1 MNGKGKQTMHIAMI
15 AVAVAAGL
23 GLAVVAEPVEM
34 VSANK
39 RYSIVRQGL
48 VEKAPEPARAPVV
61 AMAVL
66 MPFDQALGEATRTD
80 GEKLSCDEI
89 RAMDEV
95 ELISDESYCE

>member
-1 MNGKGKQTMHIAMI
+1 MDGKGKQTMYFAMI
-15 AVAVAAGL
+15 AAALAASL
-23 GLAVVAEPVEM
+23 GLAVVAEPVEL

-48 VEKAPEPARAPVV
+48 LEKAPEAARAPVV
-61 AMAVL
+61 EMAVF
-66 MPFDQALGEATRTD
+66 MPFDQPLGEVIRAD

-95 ELISDESYCE
+95 ELISDDSYCN